1 MNQICHA
8 SRNANALALIWGA
21 HQQANDHV
29 VLDVSLS
36 PIHTSVISKSMFVM
50 QSSPHPFQENWHMI
64 VSCFTHPYQTTL
76 GMLMLLFCSCS
87 LIAILLIGRRK
98 LTFSIYMSQPI

>member
-21 HQQANDHV
+21 HQHANDHV

-76 GMLMLLFCSCS
+76 GMLMLLF
-87 LIAILLIGRRK
+87 LQL
-98 LTFSIYMSQPI
+98 FSNCYFTYREEETNFFYIYMS